1 MLNICS
7 HVFERVLEFSAD
19 VLKHHPHPREQC
31 GAGWGQCCGG
41 VWPNPQLVLKW
52 FCQFWAHCYC
62 RAAWVYSGVFGTAVA
77 DWNSGSGDVSGNAQ
91 NQRNGRGISSSL
103 SCVGTGRFEEQST
116 RPLLPAHSVFPNLSV
131 MDLSPLP

>member
-7 HVFERVLEFSAD
+7 HVFVFERVLEFSAD
-19 VLKHHPHPREQC
+19 VLKHHPHPREQS

-41 VWPNPQLVLKW
+41 AWPNPQLVLKW

-91 NQRNGRGISSSL
+91 KTEKWQRDFFFSL
-103 SCVGTGRFEEQST
+103 TCW
-116 RPLLPAHSVFPNLSV
+116 HWKI
-131 MDLSPLP
+131 